1 MYISLKMS
9 EEKWA
14 AMKSVRII
22 ELVNSIIAD
31 GDNSVLTG
39 IEISQDEIS
48 PKSTDM
54 LKQSGEYKS

>member
-1 MYISLKMS
+1 
-9 EEKWA
+9 
-14 AMKSVRII
+14 MKSIRII

-31 GDNSVLTG
+31 GDNPVLTG

-48 PKSTDM
+48 PKSTDI